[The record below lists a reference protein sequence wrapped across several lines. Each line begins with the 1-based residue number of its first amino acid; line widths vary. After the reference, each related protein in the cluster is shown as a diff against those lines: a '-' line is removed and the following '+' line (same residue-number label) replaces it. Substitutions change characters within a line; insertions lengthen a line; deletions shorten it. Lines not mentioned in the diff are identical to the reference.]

1 MKPHVLSKMG
11 QRTVEPP
18 ISWLM
23 HAALSRPKLISLA
36 AGFTDSAS
44 LPVAEAR
51 VALNQ
56 VLRSPKTGQPALQYG
71 STAGDPVLRKL
82 TAEYLRKLDFQAVT
96 SSSFSSSS
104 LVLEPKSRT
113 SLRANT
119 SAWRARTKD
128 EDEKTYSPNRLLI
141 TSGSQQLLYMT
152 TEALCDEGDIVL
164 VEDPTYFVYLG
175 ILQSRGL
182 RTRGV
187 RLERDGLD
195 LAHLEGVLQS
205 LKRSGELRRVKMI
218 YLVSYFQNPTGVTT
232 SFVKK
237 VEALK
242 KLKQFERAAGHP
254 IYLLEDAAYRELCF
268 QPGNAAV
275 PAAGSSGVS
284 PLGSTQ
290 GGTPCKLAG
299 EDACA
304 TPTAPVQGFNARIC
318 SGGSLLVWRGEGE
331 EKSALAVP
339 GAADRVIY
347 AGTFTKPFATG
358 ARVGYGVLPE
368 PVFSA
373 VKHIKGNHDFGTAN
387 LLQQLFV
394 RALAS
399 GIYEQQ
405 VARLQKR
412 YAYKA
417 RVMKRAIQKHFPSA
431 VEWWEPEGG
440 LYFWARLPRN
450 VPTGVKSKVFQT
462 ALKNDVLYVPGE
474 ICYADDAARRKP
486 NREMRISFGNA
497 SEADIREGIKRLGKV
512 LRKFV

>member
-1 MKPHVLSKMG
+1 MKTDALSKMG
-11 QRTVEPP
+11 QRTTEPP

-36 AGFTDSAS
+36 AGFTDNAS

-51 VALNQ
+51 TALNQ

-71 STAGDPVLRKL
+71 ITAGDTTLRQL
-82 TAEYLRKLDFQAVT
+82 TAEHLRKLDLGGTPCRRPKNQGRRHAVPP
-96 SSSFSSSS
+96 
-104 LVLEPKSRT
+104 EI
-113 SLRANT
+113 
-119 SAWRARTKD
+119 
-128 EDEKTYSPNRLLI
+128 YSPERLLI
-141 TSGSQQLLYMT
+141 ASGSQQLLYMT
-152 TEALCDEGDIVL
+152 TEALCDEDDIVL
-164 VEDPTYFVYLG
+164 VEDPTYFVYLS

-182 RTRGV
+182 RARAV

-195 LAHLEGVLQS
+195 LAHLEKVLTS
-205 LKRSGELRRVKMI
+205 LKRRGELPRVKML

-232 SFVKK
+232 SFEKK
-237 VEALK
+237 RGILRLLK
-242 KLKQFERAAGHP
+242 KFERAAGHP

-268 QPGNAAV
+268 CPEMKGRDALPRVQ
-275 PAAGSSGVS
+275 AGQQIG
-284 PLGSTQ
+284 
-290 GGTPCKLAG
+290 
-299 EDACA
+299 
-304 TPTAPVQGFNARIC
+304 PVIAR
-318 SGGSLLVWRGEGE
+318 
-331 EKSALAVP
+331 EKSALMVR

-368 PVFSA
+368 PVFTA

-399 GIYEQQ
+399 GIYGRH

-412 YAYKA
+412 YAHKA
-417 RVMKRAIQKHFPSA
+417 RVMKLAIKKHFPRA

-440 LYFWARLPRN
+440 LYFWARLPRGLQS
-450 VPTGVKSKVFQT
+450 GVKSKVFST

-486 NREMRISFGNA
+486 NHEMRISFGNA
-497 SEADIREGIKRLGKV
+497 SEEDLREGIKRLGTV
-512 LRKFV
+512 LRKIMS

>member
-1 MKPHVLSKMG
+1 MFFEMKTDALSKMG
-11 QRTVEPP
+11 QRTIEPP

-36 AGFTDSAS
+36 AGFTDNAS

-51 VALNQ
+51 TALNQ

-71 STAGDPVLRKL
+71 ITAGDTTLRQL
-82 TAEYLRKLDFQAVT
+82 TARHLQKLDGVT
-96 SSSFSSSS
+96 AHDKNHSF
-104 LVLEPKSRT
+104 E
-113 SLRANT
+113 
-119 SAWRARTKD
+119 
-128 EDEKTYSPNRLLI
+128 RLLI

-164 VEDPTYFVYLG
+164 VEDPTYFVYLS

-182 RTRGV
+182 RACAV

-195 LAHLEGVLQS
+195 LAHLENVLQS
-205 LKRSGELRRVKMI
+205 LKRTGELRRVKMI
-218 YLVSYFQNPTGVTT
+218 YLVSYFQNPTGITT
-232 SFVKK
+232 SFEKK
-237 VEALK
+237 CGILKLLK
-242 KLKQFERAAGHP
+242 KIERAAGHP

-268 QPGNAAV
+268 SGRADLPVSQDAQQRV
-275 PAAGSSGVS
+275 PNI
-284 PLGSTQ
+284 P
-290 GGTPCKLAG
+290 P
-299 EDACA
+299 
-304 TPTAPVQGFNARIC
+304 
-318 SGGSLLVWRGEGE
+318 
-331 EKSALAVP
+331 SALAVP
-339 GAADRVIY
+339 GAAERVIY

-368 PVFSA
+368 PVFTA

-399 GIYEQQ
+399 GIYGRH

-412 YAYKA
+412 YAHKS
-417 RVMKRAIQKHFPSA
+417 RVMKLAIKKHFPPA

-450 VPTGVKSKVFQT
+450 VSTGMKSKVFST

-474 ICYADDAARRKP
+474 ICYADDPARRKP
-486 NREMRISFGNA
+486 NHEMRISFGNA
-497 SEADIREGIKRLGKV
+497 NEADIREGIRRLGAV
-512 LRKFV
+512 LQKLI

>member
-1 MKPHVLSKMG
+1 MKTQVLSKMG

-44 LPVAEAR
+44 LPVTEAR
-51 VALNQ
+51 AALNQ

-71 STAGDPVLRKL
+71 STAGDPALRKL
-82 TAEYLRKLDFQAVT
+82 TAEYLRKLDKVVAT
-96 SSSFSSSS
+96 PSSQTGRRG
-104 LVLEPKSRT
+104 V
-113 SLRANT
+113 A
-119 SAWRARTKD
+119 A
-128 EDEKTYSPNRLLI
+128 TYSPTRLLI

-182 RTRGV
+182 RARGV

-195 LAHLEGVLQS
+195 LAHLESVLQS

-242 KLKQFERAAGHP
+242 LLNQFERAAGHP
-254 IYLLEDAAYRELCF
+254 IYLLEDAAYRELRF
-268 QPGNAAV
+268 DPVAAV
-275 PAAGSSGVS
+275 CDRRTSDEMTNIRRSQTAATSYG
-284 PLGSTQ
+284 
-290 GGTPCKLAG
+290 
-299 EDACA
+299 
-304 TPTAPVQGFNARIC
+304 
-318 SGGSLLVWRGEGE
+318 

-339 GAADRVIY
+339 GAAERVIY

-399 GIYEQQ
+399 GIYERQ

-412 YAYKA
+412 YAHKA
-417 RVMKRAIQKHFPSA
+417 RVMKLAIEKHFPSA

-440 LYFWARLPRN
+440 MYFWARLPRN
-450 VPTGVKSKVFQT
+450 VPTGVKSNVFST

-474 ICYADDAARRKP
+474 ICYADDPARRKP
-486 NREMRISFGNA
+486 NHEMRISFGNA
-497 SEADIREGIKRLGKV
+497 SEADIREGIKRLGRV
-512 LRKFV
+512 LRKFI